1 MLAIGKIILS
11 IESLI
16 KFIGMLSWPAAVAE
30 RQVSHISII
39 SSSLATSKNIELTSF
54 GGKKELCDF
63 SDAGILLA
71 KLGPMLVKYLQKR
84 LAISFGLEISWES
97 ALNKDGKPRLPLL
110 LLRISLRTFH
120 VALTFDFSSICFS

>member
-1 MLAIGKIILS
+1 MLVIGNIILL

-16 KFIGMLSWPAAVAE
+16 KSLTEMLSWPTAVPE
-30 RQVSHISII
+30 RQVPHISII
-39 SSSLATSKNIELTSF
+39 SSSLTTSRNIELTSF

-84 LAISFGLEISWES
+84 
-97 ALNKDGKPRLPLL
+97 
-110 LLRISLRTFH
+110 
-120 VALTFDFSSICFS
+120 

>member
-1 MLAIGKIILS
+1 MLVIGKIILS

-30 RQVSHISII
+30 RQVPHI
-39 SSSLATSKNIELTSF
+39 SSSLATSRNIELTTF
-54 GGKKELCDF
+54 GGKKQLCDF

-84 LAISFGLEISWES
+84 LAISFGSEISWES

-120 VALTFDFSSICFS
+120 VALTFDFSFSICFS